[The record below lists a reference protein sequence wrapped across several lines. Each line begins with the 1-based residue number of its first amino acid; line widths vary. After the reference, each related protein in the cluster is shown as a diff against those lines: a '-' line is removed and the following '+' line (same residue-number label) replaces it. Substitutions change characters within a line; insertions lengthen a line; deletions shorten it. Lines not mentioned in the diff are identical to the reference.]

1 MSISPLQ
8 HRAQLRELVTQH
20 HWVGSMVGSLLACP
34 FQAKSW
40 AWKDNGP
47 VSLGPSMA
55 QWVGPNRTITFFLF
69 IFLYNFSFLLL
80 APLFLLIF
88 N

>member
-1 MSISPLQ
+1 MSISPL
-8 HRAQLRELVTQH
+8 HRRAQLRELVTQH

-34 FQAKSW
+34 FQAESW

-55 QWVGPNRTITFFLF
+55 QWVGPNRTITFFYL
-69 IFLYNFSFLLL
+69 FSFIISPFYYLLL
-80 APLFLLIF
+80 YFY
-88 N
+88 